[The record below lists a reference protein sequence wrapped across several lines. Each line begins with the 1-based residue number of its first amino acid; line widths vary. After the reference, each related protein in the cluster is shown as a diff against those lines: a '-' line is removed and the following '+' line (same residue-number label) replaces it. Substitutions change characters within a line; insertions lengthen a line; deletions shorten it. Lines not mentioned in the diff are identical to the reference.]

1 MAVKGLALS
10 LLMLVAAS
18 GLSACSNP
26 EREAA
31 GTEFHTLAQEKVS
44 APQYLPGDLPIP
56 AGAGITYTEGEAV
69 DGKKSAML
77 IYETEESMTQLG
89 NTYTQYVKDKELEQG
104 TQIIDEDNLIINGKV
119 AGDYSYS
126 IIGSS
131 SAAKPGGAEIIVTW
145 IEN

>member
-18 GLSACSNP
+18 GLSACSFS
-26 EREAA
+26 EQEAGGA
-31 GTEFHTLAQEKVS
+31 EFHTLAQEKVS
-44 APQYLPGDLPIP
+44 TPQYLPGDLPIP
-56 AGAGITYTEGEAV
+56 AGAGITLTEGEVV

-77 IYETEESMTQLG
+77 VYETEQSLSLLG
-89 NTYTQYVKDKELEQG
+89 NTYSQYVKDKELEQG

-145 IEN
+145 IKN

>member
-1 MAVKGLALS
+1 MAVKGLTLS
-10 LLMLVAAS
+10 LLMLAAAS

-26 EREAA
+26 EREAG
-31 GTEFHTLAQEKVS
+31 GTDFHTLAQEEVS

-56 AGAGITYTEGEAV
+56 AGAGITYTEGEV
-69 DGKKSAML
+69 VGGKKSAML
-77 IYETEESMTQLG
+77 IYETEESMALLG
-89 NTYTQYVKDKELEQG
+89 NTYSQYVKDKELEQG

-131 SAAKPGGAEIIVTW
+131 SAEKPGGAEIIVTW
-145 IEN
+145 VEN